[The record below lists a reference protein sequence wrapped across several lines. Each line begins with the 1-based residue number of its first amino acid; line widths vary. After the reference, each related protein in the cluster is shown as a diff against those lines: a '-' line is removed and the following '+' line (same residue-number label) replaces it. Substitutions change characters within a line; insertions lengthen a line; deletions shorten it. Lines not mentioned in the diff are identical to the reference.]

1 MKNLKKVLSLA
12 LVLVMACG
20 LFVTASASDY
30 TDSSN
35 INYQTAV
42 DVLSGV
48 GILEGYADGSF
59 LPKGDVNRAQAA
71 KIVAY
76 LLLGKESADALST
89 NVSPFADVPAGHWA
103 AGYIQYCANQGIID
117 GVGNNLFKPTNK
129 VTTAQIAKML
139 LVALGYGVND
149 EFVGNEWKTQVIKY
163 ASRVKLFDGN
173 YAANPDA
180 YANREESA
188 LYAFNA
194 MFADK
199 VVYSALFGDYLN
211 SVAGSGSADSLGSFA
226 DDYRLA
232 VAEDVTVNYD
242 PDDGYII
249 DAVGYVAN
257 NGSWIQIYPTIYGI
271 EAQPSDIGRTV
282 DVWYQIQKVNNV
294 DKAVAITGITYA
306 DTVIATK
313 YDGDNSNTAVND
325 PFANW
330 TTRGNAAYV
339 AQADNV
345 VTWFV
350 NGNPVDANAVRFA
363 KGDKVEL
370 IDTNA
375 NGRIDRVLVTTYNA
389 AALTADPTT
398 ATNFGVTK
406 VTIADITVAN
416 GSDNFAQGVDVTRV
430 SGYENLKAGD
440 VVYYTYNNATQTYY
454 LTKATA
460 VVGQKT
466 AYVGAPLFSMTF
478 GGATYTQSGKWI
490 VADKTIADIAF
501 NTDATIYL
509 DAGGYVISYKETVA
523 ALNYAVLDA
532 IAVVP
537 GAGVNP
543 QGYVEARVVL
553 SDGTASIVKVTSLND
568 GTTTHTTTAA
578 INGAAVTN
586 SWYSYVVD
594 ATGNYMLTAVAAR
607 NGGNTID
614 NTKAQFDGV
623 NVANSNTVFV
633 VKYNNGVANA
643 FTCYTGYAALPKT
656 PAGETVTV
664 SAIVAPN
671 GITTYAYIDASGFVG
686 YGATTSYAFISN
698 ATPTL
703 YAAGVIRYNSYM
715 AVVNGAAGNVNVL
728 EGGAGAGT
736 VGIYTVTYDTNG
748 YAKLA
753 PVAANDPYFKN
764 FAGAA
769 PAIAANGVIAFK
781 DADKNIT
788 ASFAYNASTVAYMVN
803 GITGAVTTGTVENIA
818 IGAVKNTSLVLDT
831 NGAVKEIYV
840 IY

>member
-199 VVYSALFGDYLN
+199 VVYSTLFGDYLN
-211 SVAGSGSADSLGSFA
+211 SVLGSGEADSLGSFA
-226 DDYRLA
+226 ADYRLG
-232 VAEDVTVNYD
+232 VAEDVTVDYD
-242 PDDGYII
+242 MDDGYIT
-249 DAVGYVAN
+249 YVN
-257 NGSWIQIYPTIYGI
+257 NMPIYGI
-271 EAQPSDIGRTV
+271 EAQPSDIGRSV

-313 YDGDNSNTAVND
+313 YDGDTTAATH
-325 PFANW
+325 PFTGW

-350 NGNPVDANAVRFA
+350 NGNPVNANAVAFA

-370 IDTNA
+370 VDTDS
-375 NGRIDRVLVTTYNA
+375 NGRIDRVLVTTYWTG
-389 AALTADPTT
+389 ALTANPAT

-406 VTIADITVAN
+406 VTLTGLVNAN
-416 GSDNFAQGVDVTRV
+416 GTDNFNTGVDVLYV
-430 SGYENLKAGD
+430 SGYEDLKAGD

-454 LTKATA
+454 FTKATT
-460 VVGQKT
+460 VTGQKT
-466 AYVGAPLFSMTF
+466 AYVAAFGTMTF
-478 GGATYTQSGKWI
+478 GGATYTATAAAKWI
-490 VADKTIADIAF
+490 DNTKSLAAMNF
-501 NTDATIYL
+501 NTDSTLYL
-509 DAGGYVISYKETVA
+509 DAGGYVITYAETVA
-523 ALNYAVLDA
+523 ALNYAVLDDAA
-532 IAVVP
+532 IANGNGGLNGSAYLEARIVLTDGTSSIVKAASIKVGNITYTAT
-537 GAGVNP
+537 GAGNTTR
-543 QGYVEARVVL
+543 Y
-553 SDGTASIVKVTSLND
+553 DGTAGK
-568 GTTTHTTTAA
+568 GTWFTYT
-578 INGAAVTN
+578 
-586 SWYSYVVD
+586 VD
-594 ATGNYMLTAVAAR
+594 ANGNYVLTDVTANVSPFTNKAIVNNQAAF
-607 NGGNTID
+607 NGQD
-614 NTKAQFDGV
+614 
-623 NVANSNTVFV
+623 VANANTVFV
-633 VKYNNGVANA
+633 VKYMSNGVAA
-643 FTCYTGYAALPKT
+643 FTTYTGYAALPST
-656 PAGETVTV
+656 SENRTV
-664 SAIVAPN
+664 SGEVIKNPVTGIV
-671 GITTYAYIDASGFVG
+671 TYAYIDATSDTAYGSVG
-686 YGATTSYAFISN
+686 NYAFISSVI
-698 ATPTL
+698 PTI
-703 YAAGVIRYNSYM
+703 YSGGTFTYNSYA
-715 AVVNGAAGNVNVL
+715 AVVNGAAGSVNIVSTNDTL
-728 EGGAGAGT
+728 GQNAP
-736 VGIYTVTYDTNG
+736 GIYKVTYDTNG
-748 YAKLA
+748 YATLTAITPDDKGFANYVGA
-753 PVAANDPYFKN
+753 PTVAAN
-764 FAGAA
+764 GT
-769 PAIAANGVIAFK
+769 IVIGNK
-781 DADKNIT
+781 
-788 ASFAYNASTVAYMVN
+788 SYAYTGSTVAYMVN
-803 GITGAVTTGTVENIA
+803 GITGAVTVGTVENIA
-818 IGAVKNTSLVLDT
+818 LSAVKYTSFVFAGTTGVLSQVV
-831 NGAVKEIYV
+831 NAIYV